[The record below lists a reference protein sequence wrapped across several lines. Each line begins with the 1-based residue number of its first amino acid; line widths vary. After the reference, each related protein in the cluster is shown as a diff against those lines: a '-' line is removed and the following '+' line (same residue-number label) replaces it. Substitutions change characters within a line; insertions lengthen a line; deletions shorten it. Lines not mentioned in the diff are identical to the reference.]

1 MEIMEEGVATSKTQ
15 GKDIDLIDHHSAGH

>member
-15 GKDIDLIDHHSAGH
+15 GEDIDLIDHHSAGH